1 MKTELAAQNAF
12 NNMSVRVINRVR
24 VLQLLFEEG
33 SMTQLDIKNRLRLS
47 GPTVTQTLQ
56 FFKEAGLFKEGDEIP
71 SSGGRKPRPIEF
83 CYDAFHVAGV
93 EIRRH
98 HVDIRVINLKGNLAE
113 GVVRRLTFENT
124 AEYWKEVNRMVHDV
138 VRSCKR
144 VRHLLGVGIAFPG
157 EISLARDTVSRATV
171 LGLKNLPLHLI
182 QENFDYLVHVEYGAN
197 AAGFGTV
204 WRTRELQN
212 AVYIIVTNN
221 GVAGSVILDDQI
233 YHGQSGRP
241 GAFGHIVLDPGGKQC
256 FCGGRGCWSAYCSL
270 ANLTDSEEPDLEM
283 FFRNLDAGDSAC
295 AARWKEYLDHFAQ
308 ALANIRLSF
317 DTDIIIGGKLA
328 PYLAPWLE
336 ELKRRISEYP
346 ALAEDTLDIRLDTDS
361 ESPMAEGAAIML
373 VVSFLNN
380 ALEGYHFEQL

>member
-1 MKTELAAQNAF
+1 MKTEFAAQNAF

-33 SMTQLDIKNRLRLS
+33 SLTQLDIKNRLKLS

-56 FFKEAGLFKEGDEIP
+56 FFKEAGLLKEGEEIQ
-71 SSGGRKPRPIEF
+71 SSGGRKPHPIEF

-98 HVDIRVINLKGNLAE
+98 HVDIRIIDLKGNPAA
-113 GVVRRLTFENT
+113 GKVWRLPFENT
-124 AEYWKEVNRMVHDV
+124 ASYWKEVNRMV
-138 VRSCKR
+138 RELQTSCKKIGR
-144 VRHLLGVGIAFPG
+144 MLGVGIAFPG
-157 EISLARDTVSRATV
+157 EISPAGDIVSRATV
-171 LGLKNLPLHLI
+171 LGLKNLPLNLI
-182 QENFDYLVHVEYGAN
+182 QKNFDYLVHVEYGAN

-204 WRTRELQN
+204 WRTPKLQN
-212 AVYIIVTNN
+212 AVYVIVTDN
-221 GVAGSVILDDQI
+221 GVAGSVILDNKI

-241 GAFGHIVLDPGGKQC
+241 GAFGHIVLNPEGQQC

-270 ANLTDSEEPDLEM
+270 ANLTGSDDPDLES
-283 FFRNLDAGDSAC
+283 FFRELDAGESNC
-295 AARWKEYLDHFAQ
+295 MERWKEYLGYFAQ

-328 PYLAPWLE
+328 PYLEAWME

-346 ALAEDTLDIRLDTDS
+346 ALAEDTLDIRLDTES
-361 ESPMAEGAAIML
+361 ESPMADGAALML
-373 VVSFLNN
+373 VASFLDNT
-380 ALEGYHFEQL
+380 LEGHHFEQL

>member
-1 MKTELAAQNAF
+1 MKTELTAQNAF

-24 VLQLLFEEG
+24 VLQLLFDEG
-33 SMTQLDIKNRLRLS
+33 SMTQLDIKNRLKLS

-56 FFKEAGLFKEGDEIP
+56 FFKEAGLLREGDEIP

-98 HVDIRVINLKGNLAE
+98 HVDIRMIDLKGNLVE
-113 GVVRRLTFENT
+113 GVVRRLPFENT
-124 AEYWKEVNRMVHDV
+124 AAYWQEVNRMVHEV
-138 VRSCKR
+138 ARSCRKVRR
-144 VRHLLGVGIAFPG
+144 VLGVGIAFPG
-157 EISLARDTVSRATV
+157 EISLTGDTVSRATV
-171 LGLKNLPLHLI
+171 LGLKNLPLNLI
-182 QENFDYLVHVEYGAN
+182 QENFDYLVRVEYGAN

-221 GVAGSVILDDQI
+221 GVAGSVILDDKI
-233 YHGQSGRP
+233 YHGQTGRP

-270 ANLTDSEEPDLEM
+270 ANLTDSEEPDLEA
-283 FFRNLDAGDSAC
+283 FFRDLEAGDPAC
-295 AARWKEYLDHFAQ
+295 DARWREYLEHFAQ

-328 PYLAPWLE
+328 PYLAPWLG
-336 ELKRRISEYP
+336 ELKRLVSEYP
-346 ALAEDTLDIRLDTDS
+346 ALAEDTLNIRLDMES

-373 VVSFLNN
+373 IVSFLNN
-380 ALEGYHFEQL
+380 TLEGYRFEEL

>member
-1 MKTELAAQNAF
+1 MKTEFAAQNAF

-56 FFKEAGLFKEGDEIP
+56 FFREAGLFKEGEEIE
-71 SSGGRKPRPIEF
+71 SSGGRKPHPVEF

-98 HVDIRVINLKGNLAE
+98 HVDIRIIDLKGNLAV
-113 GVVRRLTFENT
+113 GKVLRLDFENT
-124 AEYWKEVNRMVHDV
+124 ASYWQEVNRRVHELQS
-138 VRSCKR
+138 SCKKIR
-144 VRHLLGVGIAFPG
+144 RMLGVGIAFPG
-157 EISLARDTVSRATV
+157 EISPAGDTVSRSTV
-171 LGLKNLPLHLI
+171 LGVKNLPLNLI
-182 QENFDYLVHVEYGAN
+182 EENFDYLVHVEYGAN

-204 WRTRELQN
+204 WRTPKLQN
-212 AVYIIVTNN
+212 AVYIIVTDN
-221 GVAGSVILDDQI
+221 GVAGSVILDDKI

-241 GAFGHIVLDPGGKQC
+241 GAFGHIVLNPDGKQC

-270 ANLTDSEEPDLEM
+270 ANLTGKEDPDLQT
-283 FFRNLDAGDSAC
+283 FFQALKAGDPSC
-295 AARWKEYLDHFAQ
+295 CARWKEYLDHFAQ

-328 PYLAPWLE
+328 PYLEPWVE
-336 ELKRRISEYP
+336 ELKRLVSEYP
-346 ALAEDTLDIRLDTDS
+346 ALAEDPLEVRLDTES
-361 ESPMAEGAAIML
+361 ESPMADGAALML
-373 VVSFLNN
+373 VASFLNN
-380 ALEGYHFEQL
+380 TLEGYHFEDL